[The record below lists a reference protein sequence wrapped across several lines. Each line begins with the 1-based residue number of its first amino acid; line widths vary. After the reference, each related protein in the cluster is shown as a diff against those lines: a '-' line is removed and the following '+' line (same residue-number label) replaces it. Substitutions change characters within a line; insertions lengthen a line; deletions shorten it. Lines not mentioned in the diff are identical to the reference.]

1 MAVASFVAG
10 SSRRRSCLVALLGA
24 VLLAGCSGSSA
35 TTAPS
40 SAPSAAPASVP
51 ASEPAS
57 AAASTEPS
65 AMASE
70 AASEAIP
77 SASSDTSGPTAKPTA
92 VDPCQLVTG
101 DEAGALAGATFGPG
115 KEDTSDNNIRTC
127 VYSTSAATNQVTV
140 TVAEAPDLATAQ
152 AAKAQVE
159 SEMSQAAGSGLT
171 LTQLPDLAD
180 GGVLARA
187 SASIGGKTLSVAGID
202 ALKGTIYFAVS
213 NLVVGGKAAS
223 DDALKAQANTCLSRL
238 P

>member
-51 ASEPAS
+51 ASAS
-57 AAASTEPS
+57 ASTEPS

-115 KEDTSDNNIRTC
+115 KEDTSDNNIRSCT
-127 VYSTSAATNQVTV
+127 YSTSGATNQVTV
-140 TVAEAPDLATAQ
+140 VVAEAPDLATAQ

-159 SEMSQAAGSGLT
+159 SEMDQAAGSGLT

-202 ALKGTIYFAVS
+202 ALKGTIYFAIS

-223 DDALKAQANTCLSRL
+223 DDALKSQANTCLSRL